1 MQLDALQS
9 ECNALKVENR
19 RLREEHPAE
28 AKELELEQELAET
41 RGENVRLAQTIT
53 RFEGELEAERQGTGD
68 EESSQAV
75 QSLCRET
82 EELREKLRDAE
93 ARLDE
98 DRAMVAE
105 WQDRAERAARRSED
119 LEERLQRTAMEAEL
133 RELRKVAE
141 VSRKWKEREERLV
154 RRIEELEKEQPDPPP
169 LTGSPVSAREVRNV
183 HFASTENEL
192 SDSVQA
198 AARST
203 VDSTQANPVPLSAAV
218 ASTQASPVALSAS
231 VASPV
236 ALSHSHTQHHHGD
249 DYSSVMRVEAPPFHP
264 TVDSPT
270 DLGHQ
275 KGDAPTTTHLDSLSA
290 VLLAQQ
296 LPPLPNFT
304 GNCVDGEGESIDDWL
319 ERLELVAATCHW
331 EEQAKLVNVAA
342 RLRGSA
348 SRFYRSCTPRA
359 MSV

>member
-1 MQLDALQS
+1 MSTTEALRMQLDALQS

-53 RFEGELEAERQGTGD
+53 RLEGELEAERQGTGD

-75 QSLCRET
+75 QSLCRKT

-133 RELRKVAE
+133 RELWKVAE
-141 VSRKWKEREERLV
+141 VSRKWEEREARLV

-183 HFASTENEL
+183 HFASTENDNDAL

-218 ASTQASPVALSAS
+218 ASTQ
-231 VASPV
+231 ASPV

-270 DLGHQ
+270 DIKKIRRG
-275 KGDAPTTTHLDSLSA
+275 T
-290 VLLAQQ
+290 
-296 LPPLPNFT
+296 PLPQPT
-304 GNCVDGEGESIDDWL
+304 
-319 ERLELVAATCHW
+319 
-331 EEQAKLVNVAA
+331 
-342 RLRGSA
+342 
-348 SRFYRSCTPRA
+348 
-359 MSV
+359 